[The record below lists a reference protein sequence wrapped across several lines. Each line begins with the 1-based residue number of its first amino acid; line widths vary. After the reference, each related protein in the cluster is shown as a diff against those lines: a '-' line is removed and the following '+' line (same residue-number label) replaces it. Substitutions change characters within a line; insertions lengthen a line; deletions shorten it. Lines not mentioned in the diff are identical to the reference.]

1 MAAAISVVVLVSTA
15 SSYLESELD
24 QSSINRAKKQ
34 QKKQQKTTTTNNNKQ
49 QQTTTTRLVPLLG
62 FHQRGHRVVVFALER
77 ILDQSTCILKQD

>member
-34 QKKQQKTTTTNNNKQ
+34 QQTTTNNKKQ

>member
-34 QKKQQKTTTTNNNKQ
+34 QQTTTNNKKQQQTTTTNNNKQ
-49 QQTTTTRLVPLLG
+49 QQTTTNNNNKARTLAGLPSTRPP
-62 FHQRGHRVVVFALER
+62 RRRVCAGKN
-77 ILDQSTCILKQD
+77 S

>member
-34 QKKQQKTTTTNNNKQ
+34 QQTTTNNKKQQQTTTTNNNKQ
-49 QQTTTTRLVPLLG
+49 QQQGSYPCWASINAATASSCLRWKEFLISL
-62 FHQRGHRVVVFALER
+62 HVF
-77 ILDQSTCILKQD
+77 